1 MCHSFEIFQTSNSFN
16 FFLKNLVFCIIF
28 RFLTHYIGKGK
39 KALFVQL
46 LYDEIAQSSYFTIE
60 AQLLIREPLEIKI
73 IIKKTILILIM
84 HPTKDLVGCVIQYK
98 ISTFRQL
105 NLLTQI

>member
-1 MCHSFEIFQTSNSFN
+1 M
-16 FFLKNLVFCIIF
+16 
-28 RFLTHYIGKGK
+28 
-39 KALFVQL
+39 
-46 LYDEIAQSSYFTIE
+46 YDEIAQSSYFTIE

-105 NLLTQI
+105 NLLTQIYTRKIIKIYRTIAKLGLFWLTAFGILIEIHKSKKHKIRLQHRI